1 MAGELN
7 QQMARREIKRI
18 GRPRA
23 EGQSGWVIAP
33 IASRASGKRAP
44 VKTALIAALLL
55 GLAACGDTKVVQ
67 CNSVT
72 AIANTANQAA
82 KPAANGDPKTML
94 AAAESFD
101 SAAQQLNELRLSDR
115 DLRELRDRL
124 ASLYSNTSQSTREFL
139 TAVNQKD
146 RGLAEV
152 SLQALEQSA
161 AEEVTLNQ
169 AVNDYCVEAT
179 TTAFQ
184 SSPSAAPAPEKL
196 P

>member
-1 MAGELN
+1 M
-7 QQMARREIKRI
+7 
-18 GRPRA
+18 
-23 EGQSGWVIAP
+23 
-33 IASRASGKRAP
+33 
-44 VKTALIAALLL
+44 AALLL

-184 SSPSAAPAPEKL
+184 SSPPSRTCPGKTSVDPGPKHDKIPLAWAAGWMGTCRRRRSHRRAGQLHGRTAPQ
-196 P
+196 

>member
-1 MAGELN
+1 LG
-7 QQMARREIKRI
+7 
-18 GRPRA
+18 
-23 EGQSGWVIAP
+23 
-33 IASRASGKRAP
+33 
-44 VKTALIAALLL
+44 KTALLPALLL
-55 GLAACGDTKVVQ
+55 GLAACSETKVVQ

-82 KPAANGDPKTML
+82 KPAASGDPKTML

-101 SAAQQLNELRLSDR
+101 RAAQQLNELRLTDR
-115 DLRELRDRL
+115 DLRDLRDRL

-169 AVNDYCVEAT
+169 AVNDYCLEAT
-179 TTAFQ
+179 TTALQ
-184 SSPSAAPAPEKL
+184 P
-196 P
+196 

>member
-1 MAGELN
+1 
-7 QQMARREIKRI
+7 
-18 GRPRA
+18 
-23 EGQSGWVIAP
+23 
-33 IASRASGKRAP
+33 
-44 VKTALIAALLL
+44 
-55 GLAACGDTKVVQ
+55 
-67 CNSVT
+67 
-72 AIANTANQAA
+72 
-82 KPAANGDPKTML
+82 ML

-184 SSPSAAPAPEKL
+184 SSPPAAPAPEKL